1 MKIKNKVKNN
11 KAIIILSVCT
21 VVLIICAIIVYL
33 NRESLFGLITNN
45 TSQTTSQNKPSDS
58 KNASEPDKTSND
70 SPNSISDGT
79 AEQQLPKPSSNSGSS
94 SGSSSVS
101 KSVAV
106 SINDA
111 SQYGNTIEVR
121 AYINGIVESDGTCTF
136 TFTKDAKTITKTS
149 ASLTNPNYTNCET
162 VSVPTSEFA
171 SKGTWQLKISYQ
183 SPKSQGS
190 ASTSLEIK

>member
-1 MKIKNKVKNN
+1 MLIKNVKSRKVLSITVVS
-11 KAIIILSVCT
+11 IIILT
-21 VVLIICAIIVYL
+21 GA
-33 NRESLFGLITNN
+33 LFLWNKETIFGWFETKNITSSPENN
-45 TSQTTSQNKPSDS
+45 NPANSKDTNKD
-58 KNASEPDKTSND
+58 
-70 SPNSISDGT
+70 
-79 AEQQLPKPSSNSGSS
+79 AEGSNSVNSTDEASVRNNSNGLNEKTKNN
-94 SGSSSVS
+94 SGKANDK
-101 KSVAV
+101 KSTVTPMFT
-106 SINDA
+106 DA
-111 SQYGNTIEVR
+111 SQYGNTVEVR